1 MPYSIPDAP
10 WIRETERTGYCSGSW
25 WNNPPEPED
34 DPDEEEDPDDV

>member
-25 WNNPPEPED
+25 WNNPPEPEG
-34 DPDEEEDPDDV
+34 DPDEEEECDDV